1 MPILGLSVSL
11 PDVHEVRM
19 KAVVQDRYG
28 LDALR
33 LEDIAVPVAAD
44 GAVLVRVRA
53 AGVNPLDWHAA
64 RGVPYVARMAMGMPG
79 PKPRVRGVDVAG
91 RVEAVGK
98 DVTHLQ
104 VGDDVFGWCA
114 SAFAEYASAPEDHFL
129 AKPANMTYEEAA
141 AVPVA
146 AVTALQALRDFG
158 KLQSGQRVLVNG
170 ASGGVGTFAVQI
182 AKSIGADVTGVCSSR
197 NVELVKSI
205 GADHVIDYTRDN
217 FTKSGERYDVILD
230 NAGSHALSAVRRVL
244 AADGTLIYNS
254 GAPLRRMALALVVS
268 RMGQRVRT
276 FLAKLNHD
284 DVEVIRVLIES
295 GKVRSIVDRT
305 YPLDELAAA
314 IAYVEAGHVR
324 GKVVVT
330 PA

>member
-1 MPILGLSVSL
+1 
-11 PDVHEVRM
+11 M
-19 KAVVQDRYG
+19 KAVAQDRYG

-33 LEDIAVPVAAD
+33 LEDIDVPVAAD

-53 AGVNPLDWHAA
+53 AGVNPLDWHSA

-98 DVTHLQ
+98 DVTHLRP
-104 VGDDVFGWCA
+104 GDDVFGWCA
-114 SAFAEYASAPEDHFL
+114 GAFAEYASAPEDHFL
-129 AKPANMTYEEAA
+129 AKPAGMTYEEAA

-146 AVTALQALRDFG
+146 AVTALQALRDAG
-158 KLQSGQRVLVNG
+158 KLQSGQRVLING

-197 NVELVKSI
+197 NVELVRSI
-205 GADHVIDYTRDN
+205 GADHVIDYTREN
-217 FTKSGERYDVILD
+217 FTKSEERYDVILD
-230 NAGSHALSAVRRVL
+230 NAGSHTLAAVRKVL
-244 AADGTLIYNS
+244 AAEGILVYNS
-254 GAPLRRMALALVVS
+254 GAPLRRIVLAMLLS
-268 RMGQRVRT
+268 RMGQKVFT
-276 FLAKLNHD
+276 FLARLNHD
-284 DVEVIRVLIES
+284 DLEVVRALIES

-305 YPLDELAAA
+305 YQLDEVAAA
-314 IAYVEAGHVR
+314 ISYVEAGHVR

>member
-1 MPILGLSVSL
+1 
-11 PDVHEVRM
+11 M
-19 KAVVQDRYG
+19 KAVAQDRYG

-33 LEDIAVPVAAD
+33 LEDIDVPVAAD

-53 AGVNPLDWHAA
+53 AGVNPLDWHSA

-98 DVTHLQ
+98 DVTHLRP
-104 VGDDVFGWCA
+104 GDDVFGWCA
-114 SAFAEYASAPEDHFL
+114 GAFAEYASAPEDHFL
-129 AKPANMTYEEAA
+129 AKPAGMTYEEAA

-146 AVTALQALRDFG
+146 AVTALQALRNVG
-158 KLQSGQRVLVNG
+158 KLQSGQRVLING

-197 NVELVKSI
+197 NVELVRSI
-205 GADHVIDYTRDN
+205 GADHVIDYTRED
-217 FTKSGERYDVILD
+217 FTKARERYDVILD
-230 NAGSHALSAVRRVL
+230 NAGSHTLSAVRRVL
-244 AADGTLIYNS
+244 TAEGTLVYNS
-254 GAPLRRMALALVVS
+254 GAPLRRIVQAMLLS
-268 RMGQRVRT
+268 RMGQKVFT
-276 FLAKLNHD
+276 FLAKLNRD
-284 DVEVIRVLIES
+284 DLEVIRALIES
-295 GKVRSIVDRT
+295 GKVRSIIDRT
-305 YPLDELAAA
+305 FPLHEVAAA

-330 PA
+330 LA

>member
-1 MPILGLSVSL
+1 
-11 PDVHEVRM
+11 M
-19 KAVVQDRYG
+19 KAVAQDRYG

-33 LEDIAVPVAAD
+33 LEDIDVPVAAD

-53 AGVNPLDWHAA
+53 AGVNPLDWHSA

-98 DVTHLQ
+98 DVSRLRP
-104 VGDDVFGWCA
+104 GDDVFGWCA
-114 SAFAEYASAPEDHFL
+114 GAFAEYASAPEDHFL
-129 AKPANMTYEEAA
+129 AKPAGMTYEEAA

-146 AVTALQALRDFG
+146 AVTALQALRNVG
-158 KLQSGQRVLVNG
+158 KLQSGQRVLING

-197 NVELVKSI
+197 NVELVRSI
-205 GADHVIDYTRDN
+205 GADHVIDYTREN
-217 FTKSGERYDVILD
+217 FTKSEERYDVILD
-230 NAGSHALSAVRRVL
+230 NAGSHTLAAVRKVL
-244 AADGTLIYNS
+244 AAEGILVYNS
-254 GAPLRRMALALVVS
+254 GAPLRRIVLAMLLS
-268 RMGQRVRT
+268 RMGQKVFT

-284 DVEVIRVLIES
+284 DLEVIRALIES
-295 GKVRSIVDRT
+295 GKVRSIIDRT
-305 YPLDELAAA
+305 FPLHEVAAA

-330 PA
+330 LA